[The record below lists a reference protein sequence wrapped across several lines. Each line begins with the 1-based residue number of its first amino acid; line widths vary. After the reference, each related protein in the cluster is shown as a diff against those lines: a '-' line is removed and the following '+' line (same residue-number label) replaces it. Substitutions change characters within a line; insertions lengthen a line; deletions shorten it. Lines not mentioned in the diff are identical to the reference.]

1 MHPRHGALTLE
12 HGGDLAAARAQFP
25 DAPEPFI
32 DLSTGINPFSYPLG
46 SLPAHAFTRLPRPAD
61 LGQLAS
67 IAAKAYGA
75 ASAEHVVPA
84 PGMQLLLPMV
94 AALVPPARA
103 AVLSPT
109 YAEHARAAA
118 LVGHMVE
125 EVGDLDALAQAELAI
140 VVNPNNPDGRMRR
153 KTELL
158 QVAEKLR
165 ARGGLLIV
173 DEAFMEVGP
182 RGESFAGALANSSN
196 IVALRSFG
204 KFYGLPGVRLGFAL
218 TAPHYAARL
227 AALLGPWPLSGA
239 ALAIGQIA
247 LADDAWAR
255 AMREQLRLGSARL
268 DALLSGAGLEVAGGT
283 SLFRLVQ
290 TERAD
295 ALFARLGRAGVF
307 VRRFSEHPTWL
318 RFGLPGEEDAWRRLA
333 SALKA
338 PA

>member
-1 MHPRHGALTLE
+1 MTLE
-12 HGGDLAAARAQFP
+12 HGGNLAAARAQFP

-46 SLPAHAFTRLPRPAD
+46 SLPAHAFTRLPQPAD
-61 LGQLAS
+61 LARLAS

-75 ASAEHVVPA
+75 PSREHVVPA

-118 LVGHMVE
+118 LAGHTVE
-125 EVGDLDALAQAELAI
+125 EVGDLDALAQAEVAI
-140 VVNPNNPDGRMRR
+140 LVNPNNPDGRMCR
-153 KTELL
+153 KTELQ

-173 DEAFMEVGP
+173 DEAFMDVGP
-182 RGESFAGALANSSN
+182 PEESLAGTAGSSSN
-196 IVALRSFG
+196 IVVLRSFG

-218 TAPHYAARL
+218 AAPHYAARL
-227 AALLGPWPLSGA
+227 AAMLGPWPLSGA
-239 ALAIGQIA
+239 ALGIGQIA

-268 DALLSGAGLEVAGGT
+268 DTLLSGAGLGVVGGT

-295 ALFARLGRAGVF
+295 TLFARLGHAGIF
-307 VRRFSEHPTWL
+307 VRRFSERPGWL
-318 RFGLPGEEDAWRRLA
+318 RFGLPGDEDAWRRLA
-333 SALKA
+333 SAL
-338 PA
+338 

>member
-1 MHPRHGALTLE
+1 MHPRHGPLTLE
-12 HGGDLAAARAQFP
+12 HGGDLAGARAQFP

-46 SLPAHAFTRLPRPAD
+46 SLPANAFTRLPQPAD
-61 LGQLAS
+61 LARLAS
-67 IAAKAYGA
+67 IAAKTYGA
-75 ASAEHVVPA
+75 LSAEHVVPA

-94 AALVPPARA
+94 AALVSPARA

-118 LVGHMVE
+118 LAGHTVE

-283 SLFRLVQ
+283 LLFRLVQ